1 MLIQPLVTVTVAA
14 RQASD
19 GDGRTAA
26 QSSKAVTSL
35 AADKLL
41 DHRYK
46 RRGLGT
52 DGQSHS
58 FQTSS
63 QPDRQPDHIN
73 KMPEDMWFQPLRD
86 FLLWVSLR

>member
-1 MLIQPLVTVTVAA
+1 MLIEPLVAVTVVA

-26 QSSKAVTSL
+26 QSSKAVASL

-41 DHRYK
+41 DYRHK
-46 RRGLGT
+46 RRGLGA

-63 QPDRQPDHIN
+63 
-73 KMPEDMWFQPLRD
+73 
-86 FLLWVSLR
+86 